1 MQITTQT
8 KFHSPPDACFMSVKS
23 QSSTTHS
30 DLQCTHTH
38 THIPVLAQGIK
49 RMKIQIFWK
58 PFYIQISSFRNPQF
72 VQHASSYR
80 HFSHT
85 TNSNNPILWDRILSI
100 SNANFMPNYHSFIQ
114 QILIMKVI
122 MVNAVDGSAYFLA
135 LWIWQIKN
143 KQKFW
148 PKNWWLQH
156 WTRKKKRQNRK
167 SWMFGNSHG
176 SPRSKAQALVYILPP
191 ATAII
196 DIATA
201 L

>member
-1 MQITTQT
+1 MQIVKTTQT
-8 KFHSPPDACFMSVKS
+8 KFNSPPDACFMSVKL

-30 DLQCTHTH
+30 GLLLTMYTR

-85 TNSNNPILWDRILSI
+85 TNSNKPILWDHILSI

-114 QILIMKVI
+114 QILIMNVI
-122 MVNAVDGSAYFLA
+122 MINTVDGSSYFLA
-135 LWIWQIKN
+135 L
-143 KQKFW
+143 
-148 PKNWWLQH
+148 
-156 WTRKKKRQNRK
+156 
-167 SWMFGNSHG
+167 
-176 SPRSKAQALVYILPP
+176 
-191 ATAII
+191 
-196 DIATA
+196 
-201 L
+201 